1 MSSKKFRYQNQMI
14 RTKGGKEGR
23 ERRVRG
29 GSNFHPERELVNL
42 KLGH

>member
-1 MSSKKFRYQNQMI
+1 MI

-23 ERRVRG
+23 EREG
-29 GSNFHPERELVNL
+29 SEGESNFHPERELVNL